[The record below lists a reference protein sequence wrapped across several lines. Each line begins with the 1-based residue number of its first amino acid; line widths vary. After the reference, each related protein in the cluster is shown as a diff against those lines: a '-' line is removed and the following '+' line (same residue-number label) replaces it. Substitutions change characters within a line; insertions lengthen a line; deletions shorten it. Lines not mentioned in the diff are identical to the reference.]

1 MAIQT
6 LLDPTLLSRL
16 SNLELVARTVV
27 DGFLTGLHRSPLFGF
42 SLEFAEYRPYV
53 QGDDP
58 RFIDWNVFSRTERTY
73 IKRYLGET
81 NTHLVILF
89 DASASMGF
97 GSRGVTKIQ
106 YARFLASA
114 LAYLSIR
121 QHDAA
126 GLIIFDNKVRSF
138 RPPSTRPGH
147 LLALLHLLEQA
158 EPATTTNIELPFEHF
173 QQHLTHRGL
182 VAVISDFYADP
193 ERVLKAVRPLA
204 YHGQDMV
211 FFHILDPAEIAA
223 ELQPNRPCS
232 KTWRPATRSRFPPTS
247 PARNTAKRIREH
259 SEAMKTRRRTS
270 GPTTCCSTPPS
281 RSTWRCAST
290 CCSGREGDSLWRCS
304 LHGFWSARWRWGC
317 RCGCTCCSARTPSS
331 CPSAR

>member
-6 LLDPTLLSRL
+6 LLDPALLSRL
-16 SNLELVARTVV
+16 SNLELVARSVV

-97 GSRGVTKIQ
+97 GSPGGVSKIQ

-147 LLALLHLLEQA
+147 LLALLHMLEQA

-182 VAVISDFYADP
+182 VAVISDLYADP

-204 YHGQDMV
+204 YHGQDLV
-211 FFHILDPAEIAA
+211 FFHILDPAE
-223 ELQPNRPCS
+223 LQPTFNQS
-232 KTWRPATRSRFPPTS
+232 TLLEDMETGDQIEVSADY
-247 PARNTAKRIREH
+247 ARKEYAKRIKEH
-259 SEAMKTRRRTS
+259 SEAMKTKAQDVGADYMLLNTAEPLDLALREYLLFRQRRR
-270 GPTTCCSTPPS
+270 
-281 RSTWRCAST
+281 
-290 CCSGREGDSLWRCS
+290 
-304 LHGFWSARWRWGC
+304 
-317 RCGCTCCSARTPSS
+317 
-331 CPSAR
+331 